1 MYDIIKSKP
10 ISIVIAALLTAI
22 WLEIYLYFLF
32 PPNHINAIINSL
44 WNFGNGNEID
54 SLIVSQFIVEHKMQQ
69 ITALTFFD
77 CILLYFIKKTNMS
90 SWWKNTLFLTSFG
103 IGIIICY
110 ITATLPRIE
119 DDIKYIEY
127 IVSDQTVVRLIQL
140 FFVIMT
146 LNKICIYLP
155 SFVKISTTPRTEG

>member
-1 MYDIIKSKP
+1 
-10 ISIVIAALLTAI
+10 
-22 WLEIYLYFLF
+22 
-32 PPNHINAIINSL
+32 
-44 WNFGNGNEID
+44 
-54 SLIVSQFIVEHKMQQ
+54 
-69 ITALTFFD
+69 
-77 CILLYFIKKTNMS
+77 MS